1 MRNGQTRTSHDPHTR
16 RLVFRSARTSSP
28 RCLCGSRSGA
38 GARAGISQRT
48 TAIQSRP
55 STPSR
60 PPRRYRKFQTILP
73 TPSNF
78 LSIVVDH
85 PLSDAMINVRHGP
98 VRSYSC
104 SRSCYCSP
112 SLSSCCPLQRRSA
125 VISALVQTS
134 RFGGNAHATPYRPLR
149 RRNPVRKQEKETKGS
164 SVISLAGGTSC
175 EP

>member
-1 MRNGQTRTSHDPHTR
+1 
-16 RLVFRSARTSSP
+16 
-28 RCLCGSRSGA
+28 
-38 GARAGISQRT
+38 
-48 TAIQSRP
+48 
-55 STPSR
+55 
-60 PPRRYRKFQTILP
+60 LP

-149 RRNPVRKQEKETKGS
+149 RRNPLTDQEKETKGS

-175 EP
+175 EPLGRSGTASNWRRSNLPDREGGSTHFAISGPAESGVAFARGFRCLFWEE